1 MRVTSC
7 PNSCKRCFVTIPS
20 AIPVVRAYNSASAE
34 LKLTVCCVR
43 DHAVSVAFSTAQ
55 LRRMCFCALLLGLS
69 NRCLCTRS
77 RTSEVSRF
85 RPSSLHLERLSSI
98 SQYASNSS
106 HHSHMMSVRSWNMYN
121 NFPTT
126 VLYIARLSLSSSAS
140 DSVVGVLL
148 TVGVVTE
155 FCFFQTK
162 NSYHIS
168 DVHWS
173 RFHRVFSCCLLDHS
187 TQEENILS
195 PSFSIRPMILIKT
208 CFDKSSTNFKTSLL
222 GPNSKPSSTRMKI
235 LCSSHRFG
243 SNSDLSRVGGS
254 SDFPGYSQ
262 GVGATMFGA
271 LR

>member
-7 PNSCKRCFVTIPS
+7 PNSCMRCFVTIPS
-20 AIPVVRAYNSASAE
+20 AIPVVRAYNSAAAE

-85 RPSSLHLERLSSI
+85 RSSFSRI

-126 VLYIARLSLSSSAS
+126 VLYIARLSLSCSTS
-140 DSVVGVLL
+140 DSVVGVLF
-148 TVGVVTE
+148 TVGIVTG
-155 FCFFQTK
+155 FA
-162 NSYHIS
+162 S
-168 DVHWS
+168 
-173 RFHRVFSCCLLDHS
+173 
-187 TQEENILS
+187 
-195 PSFSIRPMILIKT
+195 
-208 CFDKSSTNFKTSLL
+208 
-222 GPNSKPSSTRMKI
+222 SKPRTVITSRMYIGVASTEYPRAVCSITLPRKKI
-235 LCSSHRFG
+235 FCHPASPFVL
-243 SNSDLSRVGGS
+243 
-254 SDFPGYSQ
+254 
-262 GVGATMFGA
+262 
-271 LR
+271 

>member
-148 TVGVVTE
+148 TVGVVTD
-155 FCFFQTK
+155 FA
-162 NSYHIS
+162 S
-168 DVHWS
+168 
-173 RFHRVFSCCLLDHS
+173 
-187 TQEENILS
+187 
-195 PSFSIRPMILIKT
+195 
-208 CFDKSSTNFKTSLL
+208 
-222 GPNSKPSSTRMKI
+222 SKPRTVITSRMYIGVASTEYSRAVCSITLPKKKI
-235 LCSSHRFG
+235 FCHPASPFVL
-243 SNSDLSRVGGS
+243 
-254 SDFPGYSQ
+254 
-262 GVGATMFGA
+262 
-271 LR
+271 